1 MTGVDPLAVLL
12 KFGFL
17 AVLYLFVLW
26 IARSALR
33 DLRRREEPVAADDGA
48 SEHDRPRRGRLGHD
62 GAAADGEDPGDE
74 LRPRLEVVAAKGRDP
89 GEAFD
94 VDRETRLGRAEGA
107 ELRIEDSFASAS
119 HARIYPSG
127 RGTVIEDLGSTNGTF
142 VNGRQITRPLRLE
155 VDDTVR
161 IGDTELRYRE

>member
-1 MTGVDPLAVLL
+1 MAEADPVAVLL

-17 AVLYLFVLW
+17 AVLYLFLLW

-33 DLRRREEPVAADDGA
+33 DLRRGEEAPAPAPERARLPDAMASVDG
-48 SEHDRPRRGRLGHD
+48 EGPGHD
-62 GAAADGEDPGDE
+62 A
-74 LRPRLEVVAAKGRDP
+74 RPRLEVVAAKGRDP
-89 GEAFD
+89 GQAFA
-94 VDRETRLGRAEGA
+94 VHAGARLGRSEACEV
-107 ELRIEDSFASAS
+107 RIDDSFASAS

-127 RGTVIEDLGSTNGTF
+127 HAVFIEDLGSTNGTF
-142 VNGRQITRPLRLE
+142 VNGRQITRPLQLE